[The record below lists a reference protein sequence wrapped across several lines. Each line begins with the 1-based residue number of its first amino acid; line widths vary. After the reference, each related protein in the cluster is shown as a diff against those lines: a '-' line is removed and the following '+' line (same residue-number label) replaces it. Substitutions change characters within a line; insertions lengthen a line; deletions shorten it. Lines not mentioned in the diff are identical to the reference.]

1 MSDAWVLG
9 RARELIATV
18 QRTERAEQLR
28 VTGTLDELLEETRRR
43 GEPVLVAQ
51 LLRATALARLVI
63 RGLATEAEPLLD
75 EMLTHT
81 KRHGLALLRAD
92 AHALR
97 GRSLVL
103 GEQDDAALTEIA
115 RALALLDDV
124 PSPEIHQGRRAWD
137 RLLAAALND
146 CWIVLNQ
153 LGVYEAAEEMIS
165 RAHQAIRDS
174 AGPHEITLQL
184 LNRVKMLLGWGLR
197 LERVGRREEAHEKF
211 RTAASM
217 TIAAEAPFAESLFP
231 RKPDVPAVE
240 QVGVLAASLALAAPT
255 AAHIERLRRLGAEQG
270 YPHEKVLV
278 TIALSRCLVADG
290 RTGEAVEELLDAR
303 QTEAD
308 DTSQPSMR
316 LNLIRELATLG
327 VESNPGSG
335 REPPG
340 TGAATAD
347 EPARTP
353 GRPPGDAFPTDV
365 SPAEELRRDETDTDS
380 RTTTPDGPG
389 RGRGTAALPTPTEL
403 LCDYV
408 VELEEELWSLRESQI
423 ATLNTRREH
432 ERLSA
437 EHGAITQQ
445 AMQDPL
451 TGLPNRRALDE
462 RLHAL
467 AVSGESEPLS
477 VALVDLD
484 GFKDV
489 NDQHSH
495 AEGDDV
501 LRVVA
506 STLRDALRGDDVV
519 ARYGGDEFIILLPGA
534 PMPAATQALT
544 RAVKSVAS
552 LPRHLSHGVT
562 LSVGLVGLRPLER
575 AEEVLSRADAAMY
588 QAKRRGGNRIASNP
602 ATEGPG
608 HGGTT
613 HPPGDDPTA
622 GRAQRT

>member
-18 QRTERAEQLR
+18 QRTDRAEQLR
-28 VTGTLDELLEETRRR
+28 VTTLLDELLEETRHR

-51 LLRATALARLVI
+51 LLRATGLARLVI
-63 RGLATEAEPLLD
+63 RGLAEEAEPLLD

-81 KRHGLALLRAD
+81 RRHGLALLRAD

-97 GRSLVL
+97 GRLLVVR
-103 GEQDDAALTEIA
+103 EQEDAALTEIA
-115 RALALLDDV
+115 RALALLDDLPAPDV
-124 PSPEIHQGRRAWD
+124 HLGRRAWD
-137 RLLAAALND
+137 RMLSSALND

-153 LGVYEAAEEMIS
+153 LGVYEAAEEVIA

-184 LNRVKMLLGWGLR
+184 MNRVKMLLGWGLR
-197 LERVGRREEAHEKF
+197 LERVGRSEEAGEKF

-217 TIAAEAPFAESLFP
+217 TIAVEAPFAESLFP
-231 RKPDVPAVE
+231 RKPGVPAVE
-240 QVGVLAASLALAAPT
+240 QVGVLAAALALAAP
-255 AAHIERLRRLGAEQG
+255 ASAHVERLRRLVAEQG
-270 YPHEKVLV
+270 YPQEKLLV
-278 TIALSRCLVADG
+278 TIALARCLVADD
-290 RTGEAVEELLDAR
+290 RRQEAIETLLQAR
-303 QTEAD
+303 DTEAE

-316 LNLIRELATLG
+316 LNLLRELTAL
-327 VESNPGSG
+327 SG
-335 REPPG
+335 G
-340 TGAATAD
+340 LTGEVSGKGAQDDPIPLLLDYATA
-347 EPARTP
+347 
-353 GRPPGDAFPTDV
+353 
-365 SPAEELRRDETDTDS
+365 
-380 RTTTPDGPG
+380 
-389 RGRGTAALPTPTEL
+389 
-403 LCDYV
+403 
-408 VELEEELWSLRESQI
+408 LEGELWSMRESQI

-462 RLHAL
+462 RLRAL
-467 AVSGESEPLS
+467 ATSTSSDPLS
-477 VALVDLD
+477 VALTDLD

-495 AEGDDV
+495 AEGDAV

-506 STLRDALRGDDVV
+506 STLRDALRADDIV
-519 ARYGGDEFIILLPGA
+519 ARYGGDEFVILLPKA
-534 PMPAATQALT
+534 PMGAATQALT
-544 RAVKSVAS
+544 RAVKAVAS

-562 LSVGLVGLRPLER
+562 LSVGLVCLRAQES

-588 QAKRRGGNRIASNP
+588 QAKRRGGNQIASSP
-602 ATEGPG
+602 AGQEN
-608 HGGTT
+608 HGNAAGQRQSPACERGAT
-613 HPPGDDPTA
+613 HSRTDPTA
-622 GRAQRT
+622 EAGDHP